1 MRRGADMIRG
11 WDALLVTC
19 TVMLCA
25 SPLLAQDVSCIA
37 TSATLTPKAWEVPT
51 VAAAPAP
58 KSAVP
63 LIADV
68 PLPGPA
74 NRFDYQSIDPVSR
87 RLYISHMNAG
97 RLIVFD
103 LDSSR
108 VVREISGVDRA
119 TGVWA
124 VPAQH
129 AIYVSAAGRHELVV
143 IDDRSL
149 EI

>member
-1 MRRGADMIRG
+1 
-11 WDALLVTC
+11 
-19 TVMLCA
+19 
-25 SPLLAQDVSCIA
+25 
-37 TSATLTPKAWEVPT
+37 

-58 KSAVP
+58 KSVLQ

-74 NRFDYQSIDPVSR
+74 NRFDYQSIDPASR

-108 VVREISGVDRA
+108 VVREISGVDRG

-124 VPAQH
+124 VPAH
-129 AIYVSAAGRHELVV
+129 HMVYVSAAGRHEAVA

-149 EI
+149 EIVARIGGI